1 MSETTKGVF
10 LSYASQDSDAAR
22 RICDALR
29 AAGVEVWFDQS
40 ELVGGDAW
48 DAKIRGQIGSCAL
61 FVPIISAHTQARLE
75 GYFRREWKQAAERTR
90 DMADEKAFLLPVVID
105 ATRDTEAKV
114 PAEFKAVQWTRLPG
128 GETPPAFAARVQK
141 LLSGPEAV
149 GGALRPDVLEE
160 SQSRR
165 GGTAPTAKSSARP
178 WLVPAIAATLAVAS
192 LVIWQPWNKPA
203 PPPAKD
209 AAPHPTIAEKTIIPA
224 DDKSVAVLAFANL
237 SDDKGNDSFGDS
249 VSEELLNVLAK
260 VPGLKVTAR
269 TSAFHFKGKDTP
281 IPEIARQLGVAYVVE
296 GSVRRSGDKVRI
308 TAQLIKAEDGFHV
321 WSDTFTRDF
330 KDIFAVQDEIAGLI
344 ADNLQLKLGMKVNRT
359 AMNPEAYQFFLEA
372 ARAWNLRNAAS
383 VDRAEQLLRQALAL
397 QPVFPRALALMANV
411 FSVRA
416 IENAVRM
423 GKQEKGMGA
432 QALDWAERALAI
444 DPELGE
450 GHAAK
455 GNALDVLGRWPE
467 ARAEYR
473 RSTELAPNYA
483 TGHQWYARSLSQEGY
498 LDESIAEMRRAAELD
513 PLAPRIL
520 DNLSAAYSWA
530 GRLPE
535 ALEAVD
541 RALVIQ
547 PGSMQAQ
554 SFRASYLILLERYQ
568 EARPIL
574 EKLITD
580 STPPGWVKVDLARCY
595 LATGRQA
602 EAEALL
608 TSVEM
613 DRSLFQGI
621 LLCVLGRPSEGM
633 ALLQPSF
640 STERDVMLW
649 TYQAY
654 LPRESPEFQRKL
666 AEWGMAE
673 SWQRAE
679 AWRAKHLPKKA
690 VLKTED
696 RAQKTEVSNTVDQK
710 SVAVLAFANLSD
722 DKGNE
727 YFSDGI
733 SEELL
738 NVLAKVPGLKVSAR
752 TSAFYFKGK
761 EVPIPEI
768 AQKLGVAYVV
778 EGSVRK
784 SGDKVR
790 ITAQLIKAADGF
802 HVWSDTFTRDLKDIF
817 AVQDE
822 IAGLIAKNLQ
832 LKMGVG
838 SSEPRRAV
846 NPEALRLMLEGR
858 YFLTLRST
866 AGFDRAERAFTAAMQ
881 LDPQF
886 AQAQAG
892 LASTTA
898 LRGRYRL
905 LDGVGRVEE
914 FDQLALAQSR
924 LALQMDPA
932 LAEPHATIGFVYTD
946 IGRLA
951 EAEQEFQLAFAA
963 NPNYATAYHWHSHV
977 LAAQGRLDLA
987 LQEIGRAEALDPVS
1001 FIILYIR
1008 GFYLTDARHY
1018 AEALAVLDRAAALRG
1033 ESFLPLESDR
1043 ARTLLALGRTAE
1055 ALATARKVLQDPRL
1069 ITSGWYAAGEAL
1081 YVLHQGG
1088 AADEAARLAPA
1099 ILQAL
1104 PAGSYQRGYVHCA
1117 LGNFAEGLGELAHS
1131 PDIVQSRL
1139 YWHPMLES
1147 VHDTPQFRQ
1156 LLEKLNAVTEFK
1168 VARATLARMMAEQAA
1183 KK

>member
-1 MSETTKGVF
+1 MSETTKAVF

-192 LVIWQPWNKPA
+192 LAIWQPWNKPA

-281 IPEIARQLGVAYVVE
+281 IPEIAKQLGVAYVVE
-296 GSVRRSGDKVRI
+296 GSVRKQGDRVRI
-308 TAQLIKAEDGFHV
+308 TAQLIKAADGFHV
-321 WSDTFTRDF
+321 WNDTFTRDL

-344 ADNLQLKLGMKVNRT
+344 ADNLQLKLGLKAGRT
-359 AMNPEAYQFFLEA
+359 PLNPEAYQLYLEA
-372 ARAWNLRNAAS
+372 ARAWNQRDDAS
-383 VDRAEQLLRQALAL
+383 LDRAEKLVQRSLAL
-397 QPVFPRALALMANV
+397 QPDFARAVALMANV
-411 FSVRA
+411 FSTRANLGADGDEQVR
-416 IENAVRM
+416 VRDLA
-423 GKQEKGMGA
+423 E
-432 QALDWAERALAI
+432 QALGWAGRALAL
-444 DPELGE
+444 DPDLAE
-450 GHAAK
+450 GYAAK
-455 GNALDVLGRWPE
+455 GNALDRLGRWAE
-467 ARAEYR
+467 AKAAYR
-473 RSTELAPNYA
+473 RSTELDPNYA
-483 TGHQWYARSLSQEGY
+483 TGHQWYSRSLSQEGY
-498 LDESIAEMRRAAELD
+498 LDEALAEMRRAVELD
-513 PLAPRIL
+513 PLSPRIL
-520 DNLSAAYSWA
+520 DNYAAQLGWT
-530 GRLPE
+530 GRDAE
-535 ALEAVD
+535 ALEVLD
-541 RALVIQ
+541 RALAIQ
-547 PGSMQAQ
+547 PGSLQAR
-554 SFRASYLILLERYQ
+554 SFQAGALINLGRHR
-568 EARPIL
+568 EALAIL
-574 EKLITD
+574 EELKTHSSDTEWFQI
-580 STPPGWVKVDLARCY
+580 DLARA
-595 LATGRQA
+595 LQATGRGS
-602 EAEALL
+602 EAQTLPPPKDTTIRGL
-608 TSVEM
+608 
-613 DRSLFQGI
+613 
-621 LLCVLGRPSEGM
+621 LLCQLGRPEEGIP
-633 ALLQPSF
+633 LLKPRASIY
-640 STERDVMLW
+640 RDILLW
-649 TYQAY
+649 SYPEAM
-654 LPRESPEFQRKL
+654 PRASPEFLRKL

-679 AWRAKHLPKKA
+679 AWRAKNLPKKTAPSA
-690 VLKTED
+690 VVAPTSD
-696 RAQKTEVSNTVDQK
+696 SK

-722 DKGNE
+722 DKANE

-1018 AEALAVLDRAAALRG
+1018 AEALAVLDRAAALRS